1 MVDLIDLISNRN
13 LMLQIIVRRT
23 ELNKKQINIFMLSK
37 ILGKKT
43 VEIHVFIIKDM
54 NLFKC

>member
-23 ELNKKQINIFMLSK
+23 ELNKKQINIFMFSK
-37 ILGKKT
+37 ILGKK
-43 VEIHVFIIKDM
+43 
-54 NLFKC
+54 NC

>member
-37 ILGKKT
+37 ILGKKRLT
-43 VEIHVFIIKDM
+43 FMSLLSKI
-54 NLFKC
+54 